1 MAWHSHTNTV
11 SQLVTRSF
19 FFLSLS
25 LFLSVVVVV
34 VVVEQSTGRS
44 PSVFVRRGA
53 TATRS
58 ITEGECT
65 TSLANSRWTRY
76 PSKVLLLTTTH
87 TATHTYT
94 HTHTPGCR
102 EKCERKAKG
111 APGPPI

>member
-76 PSKVLLLTTTH
+76 PTH
-87 TATHTYT
+87 TATHIHT
-94 HTHTPGCR
+94 HTHGCR